1 MDTDLPGGGMRPDI
15 YRITSGS
22 ENGDPVPIHPARR
35 ARGERIGWGARVL
48 IHRALESRPVNVSEN
63 LLRSRIPTLPADVEE
78 IAGRLRDAG
87 LAVSRTV
94 PLAELL
100 RPVVV
105 ARVESVAQH
114 PNADRLKVCVVN
126 DGSEQTLQIVT
137 GASNVTA
144 GAYYPVIRSG
154 VTLPGGIKIKRGK
167 LRGEESQG
175 MLGSADELE
184 LGTDH
189 AGLMTLP
196 GEPVPGTPLPEVM
209 EIPGVVFVID
219 GNPELD
225 EIVRA
230 LGEVAAKGE
239 SEGEAKAE

>member
-1 MDTDLPGGGMRPDI
+1 MRPPSWRARFGAAGERPRRRLPGSPRGGGADRLERLFIAPNPM
-15 YRITSGS
+15 
-22 ENGDPVPIHPARR
+22 EPV
-35 ARGERIGWGARVL
+35 
-48 IHRALESRPVNVSEN
+48 VNVSQT
-63 LLRSRIPTLPADVEE
+63 LLRHRVPSLPEDPEQIADRLRAAGYEVSRI
-78 IAGRLRDAG
+78 
-87 LAVSRTV
+87 V

-126 DGSEQTLQIVT
+126 DGSEQALQIVT
-137 GASNVTA
+137 GADNVRA

-154 VTLPGGIKIKRGK
+154 VTLPNGVKIKRGK

-189 AGLMTLP
+189 AGLLALS
-196 GEPVPGTPLPEVM
+196 GEPAPGTPLPDV
-209 EIPGVVFVID
+209 IATPGVVFVLD
-219 GNPELD
+219 GSPALD
-225 EIVRA
+225 EIVGK
-230 LGEVAAKGE
+230 LGGPAPDADAARG
-239 SEGEAKAE
+239 

>member
-1 MDTDLPGGGMRPDI
+1 MEP
-15 YRITSGS
+15 S
-22 ENGDPVPIHPARR
+22 
-35 ARGERIGWGARVL
+35 
-48 IHRALESRPVNVSEN
+48 VNVSQT
-63 LLRSRIPTLPADVEE
+63 LLRSRVPSLSDDPEQVAE
-78 IAGRLRDAG
+78 RLRAAG
-87 LAVSRTV
+87 FEVSRIV

-105 ARVESVAQH
+105 ARVESVTQH

-137 GASNVTA
+137 GASNVQA

-154 VTLPGGIKIKRGK
+154 VTLPNGVKIKRGK

-189 AGLMTLP
+189 AGLMALS
-196 GEPVPGTPLPEVM
+196 GEPAPGTPLPDVM
-209 EIPGVVFVID
+209 ETPGVVFVID
-219 GNPELD
+219 GSPELD
-225 EIVRA
+225 AIVKA
-230 LGEVAAKGE
+230 LGGEVAAKEPAEGGGE
-239 SEGEAKAE
+239 GSAQA